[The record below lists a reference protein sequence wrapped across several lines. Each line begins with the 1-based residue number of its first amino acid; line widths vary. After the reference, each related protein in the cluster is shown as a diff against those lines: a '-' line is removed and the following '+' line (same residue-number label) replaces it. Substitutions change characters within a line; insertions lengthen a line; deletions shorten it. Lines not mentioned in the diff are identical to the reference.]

1 MSIFAIE
8 KFEAVRKDGKVS
20 FYKLYE
26 NGECLLDKFYIMIT
40 FDELKST
47 QEYWTTRIQLT
58 LYSCIKDYM
67 EQNNISRTELA
78 QRLGVTKGYITQL
91 LNGNFDHRLSK
102 LVELSLA
109 IGLIPQINFIPANE
123 FNPNTQ
129 PEKPIYQGKSSE
141 SRDAHKFKIEKGL
154 KTEYHL
160 RNTPNKRKTE
170 RTYC

>member
-1 MSIFAIE
+1 
-8 KFEAVRKDGKVS
+8 
-20 FYKLYE
+20 
-26 NGECLLDKFYIMIT
+26 MIT

-109 IGLIPQINFIPANE
+109 IGLIPQINFIPASE
-123 FNPNTQ
+123 FHPNTTD
-129 PEKPIYQGKSSE
+129 KASDCKDNSANNSDIGNFKWR
-141 SRDAHKFKIEKGL
+141 RDVSHEPTLIKDS
-154 KTEYHL
+154 
-160 RNTPNKRKTE
+160 KRKRN
-170 RTYC
+170 RTRMLG